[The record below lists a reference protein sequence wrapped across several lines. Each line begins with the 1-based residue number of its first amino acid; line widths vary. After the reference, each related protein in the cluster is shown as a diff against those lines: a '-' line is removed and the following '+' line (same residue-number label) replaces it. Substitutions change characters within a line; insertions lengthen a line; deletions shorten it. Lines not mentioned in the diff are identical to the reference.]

1 MDFDN
6 FESGLLP
13 MKRGRVIKTLSDS
26 TIHGV
31 LDAIVELLTN
41 CNDSYTRLEESGTK
55 TSGLI
60 EIHIERMR
68 GGHCKLIKVIDGAEG
83 MSFVVLKESIT
94 FSGETS
100 GFKEGRS
107 VRGFFGRGLKESI
120 IALGKGRI
128 LTLNN
133 NILSVAEIYY
143 DKQKEDAVYE
153 LSTPIKNVSPDELK
167 KLGFIGSSGTIVEI
181 QINNGKKDSIPG
193 KNSIEDYI
201 SKHYSLR
208 EICSSEKRE
217 LDLYFSEPE
226 NEGFLSTTILKYSY
240 PEGHIVYEEDIS
252 LQGGIVHYK
261 IFEGIEQLTSPTS
274 PQGTS
279 GLLIK
284 TEGSILDNKLFGYET
299 DPAGLY
305 FFGEIICPGIAKTIR
320 SGDESIVDFNR
331 GGLDWRHPYNKE
343 LEKISKEILKKLI
356 ENKREKMKSDKE
368 ESLKEPIQQMLDKL
382 CKELSKLAKDEL
394 EDAGPAPGQVNS
406 LLILPMVANLNLNEA
421 RSLGVYAPSFI
432 VDDENTNIV
441 KISSSNEKIKILNSA
456 IKLNPDK
463 NHENLFKSSFKVLGD
478 AEGEMSTITAKLG
491 DKTAN
496 CEVRVIPQVKK
507 PGKTRKRNSGGGI
520 FSKITVAH
528 DDEPIQRFQ
537 YSEGGIIR
545 IFVKFPGINK
555 YLGEN
560 LELLHT
566 MEGKTILSEILI
578 EAFCRYVAKQR
589 AGKYYTE
596 DIDLFS
602 GEMDRLRR
610 KSSPIIY
617 EMVFKTDLKSL
628 IDSD

>member
-41 CNDSYTRLEESGTK
+41 CNDSYSRLEEPGIK
-55 TSGLI
+55 TSGVI
-60 EIHIERMR
+60 EIHITRMS
-68 GGHCKLIKVIDGAEG
+68 GGHCKLIKITDEAEG
-83 MSFVVLKESIT
+83 MNFNTLKNSIT

-128 LTLNN
+128 LTLND
-133 NILSVAEIYY
+133 NILSTAEIYY
-143 DKQKEDAVYE
+143 DKQQEDAVYN
-153 LSTPIKNVSPDELK
+153 LSTPIKNVSPEELRE
-167 KLGFIGSSGTIVEI
+167 LGFTGLTGTIVEI
-181 QINNGKKDSIPG
+181 QINNEKKDSIPG
-193 KNSIEDYI
+193 RNSIEDYI

-217 LDLYFSEPE
+217 LRLYFSEPE
-226 NEGFLSTTILKYSY
+226 NKGLISTTILKYSY
-240 PEGHIVYEEDIS
+240 PEGNVVYNEDVKFN
-252 LQGGIVHYK
+252 GEIVHYR
-261 IFEGIEQLTSPTS
+261 ISESVEQLTSPS
-274 PQGTS
+274 MPQGTA

-284 TEGSILDNKLFGYET
+284 TEGAILDNKLFGYET

-305 FFGEIICPGIAKTIR
+305 FFGEIVCPGIAKAIR
-320 SGDESIVDFNR
+320 QGDESIVDFNR

-343 LEKISKEILKKLI
+343 LEITSKDILKKLI
-356 ENKREKMKSDKE
+356 EAKREKMRSDKQE
-368 ESLKEPIQQMLDKL
+368 NLKEPIQQMLDKL

-406 LLILPMVANLNLNEA
+406 LLILPMVVNINLDEPRN
-421 RSLGVYAPSFI
+421 LGVYAPSFI
-432 VDDENTNIV
+432 VADENTNVV
-441 KISSSNEKIKILNSA
+441 KIFSSNEKIRILNPE
-456 IKLNPDK
+456 IKVEPDK
-463 NHENLFKSSFKVLGD
+463 KHENLYKSSFSVLSSAD
-478 AEGEMSTITAKLG
+478 GEMSIITAKLG
-491 DKTAN
+491 NQVAN
-496 CEVRVIPQVKK
+496 CEVRVIPQVNKGHK
-507 PGKTRKRNSGGGI
+507 RKRRNSGGGI
-520 FSKITVAH
+520 FSKISVAH
-528 DDEPIQRFQ
+528 DNDPIQRFQ

-560 LELLHT
+560 LELLYT
-566 MEGKTILSEILI
+566 MEGKSILSEILI

-610 KSSPIIY
+610 KSSSIIY
-617 EMVFKTDLKSL
+617 EMAFKTDLRDL
-628 IDSD
+628 IDSN